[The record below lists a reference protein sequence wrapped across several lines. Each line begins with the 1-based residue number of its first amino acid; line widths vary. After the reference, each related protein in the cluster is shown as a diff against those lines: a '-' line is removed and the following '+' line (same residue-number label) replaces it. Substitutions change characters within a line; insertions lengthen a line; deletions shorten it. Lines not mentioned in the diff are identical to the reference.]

1 MIKLSLRLQTI
12 HDMVPT
18 SVVADVGSDHG
29 KLMIALF
36 ESGRINRGYAIEN
49 KRGPYNRL
57 VEALTEEKIEDVII
71 PLFSDGIEDL
81 PSIVSTV
88 VIAGMGGDTI
98 IGILKKHPE
107 KLKNVD
113 TIIVDAHSEIP
124 ALREEISK
132 LGYTIADEKII
143 KEEGVFYEI
152 IKFIKSDVAFYDN
165 EDLEFGPILRQEK
178 CATFKEKYQSRIN
191 EIDNLLSTNK
201 KLPESRIQQLNNE
214 KTKLQ
219 GVI

>member
-124 ALREEISK
+124 ALREEVSK
-132 LGYTIADEKII
+132 LGYVIADEKII
-143 KEEGVFYEI
+143 KEDDVFYEI

-178 CATFKEKYQSRIN
+178 CATFKEKYQSRIK
-191 EIDNLLSTNK
+191 EIDNLLSNNK

-214 KTKLQ
+214 KAKLQ
-219 GVI
+219 GVL